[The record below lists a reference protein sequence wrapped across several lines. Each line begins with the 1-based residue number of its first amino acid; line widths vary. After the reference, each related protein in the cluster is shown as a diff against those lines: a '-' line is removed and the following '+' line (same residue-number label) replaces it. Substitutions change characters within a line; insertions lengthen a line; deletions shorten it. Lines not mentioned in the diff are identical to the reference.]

1 MLTVLEILKRTADF
15 LAKHHVEQP
24 RLQAE
29 LLVGHSL
36 GLGRMQLYL
45 QFERPLTEPELAQ
58 LRPLVK
64 RRSEREPLQY
74 IVGTTDFADITLKVD
89 RRALIP
95 RPETELLVEFAKQ
108 RGGAAGPAQLLDL
121 GTGSGALALAL
132 AHAWPS
138 VKVTAVDVSEEALAL
153 ARENAALLGFTPRV
167 NFVQS
172 DWFANIPAEAR
183 FEMIIAN
190 PPYLSD
196 TEVAETE
203 PEVRTFEPA
212 NALSSGPTGTEAV
225 GKILRDA
232 KARLAPGGW
241 LLMETGIGQHAA
253 LVALAQTCGYTQ
265 VESHQDLTQRDRF
278 VLASA

>member
-74 IVGTTDFADITLKVD
+74 ILGTTDFADIKLKVD

-95 RPETELLVEFAKQ
+95 RPETELLVEFAKE

-132 AHAWPS
+132 AHAWP
-138 VKVTAVDVSEEALAL
+138 
-153 ARENAALLGFTPRV
+153 
-167 NFVQS
+167 
-172 DWFANIPAEAR
+172 
-183 FEMIIAN
+183 
-190 PPYLSD
+190 
-196 TEVAETE
+196 
-203 PEVRTFEPA
+203 
-212 NALSSGPTGTEAV
+212 
-225 GKILRDA
+225 
-232 KARLAPGGW
+232 
-241 LLMETGIGQHAA
+241 
-253 LVALAQTCGYTQ
+253 
-265 VESHQDLTQRDRF
+265 
-278 VLASA
+278 